1 MGVEMGVRVVT
12 QADWRKGHIW
22 NNFPK
27 GTKPG
32 HVGWGRGTHNLI
44 PLRGSGRGD
53 RGKSPPGLGSGCR
66 MDEAR
71 PGTLKVTP
79 VPVPGWRTDKAAH
92 YSLASLGAGP
102 HVPVLGHK
110 QR

>member
-1 MGVEMGVRVVT
+1 MEE
-12 QADWRKGHIW
+12 GHVG
-22 NNFPK
+22 NHFHK
-27 GTKPG
+27 RTKPG
-32 HVGWGRGTHNLI
+32 HLGWGQGTQPHSAGRGD
-44 PLRGSGRGD
+44 RGD
-53 RGKSPPGLGSGCR
+53 RGKSPCGLGAGCR

-71 PGTLKVTP
+71 PSTLKVTP